1 MKRYERPT
9 LTKLTPEEARLK
21 LLRHAS
27 AGDQAAIDFL
37 NKMFPDDA
45 KKPAA
50 SSEGHMGKTIRKGHS

>member
-21 LLRHAS
+21 LLRHAR

-37 NKMFPDDA
+37 NKMFPDNA
-45 KKPAA
+45 KKAAA
-50 SSEGHMGKTIRKGHS
+50 SSGGHTHRTARLGHS